1 MPFQAG
7 SQMLLSTG
15 CNQLIA
21 EGAQVLFSPETVLE
35 NLGIFVKEKEQ
46 FFEKKQKGLAKK
58 EKMVYSCLDSEPRHI
73 EEIASKTGLS
83 VSQSMDALLELE
95 LGGYAVRTAG
105 LYYTKKLF

>member
-1 MPFQAG
+1 MLKYRMQPADRRRRPG
-7 SQMLLSTG
+7 S
-15 CNQLIA
+15 
-21 EGAQVLFSPETVLE
+21 FSPEQFLKTWD
-35 NLGIFVKEKEQ
+35 FVKEKEQ
-46 FFEKKQKGLAKK
+46 FSEKKQKGLAKK